1 MHKSRPELEDIRYP
15 RGIEN
20 LWYMFTV
27 LSSVLPI
34 WSAGQIKQ
42 ASLQMI
48 GTACQALPEQA
59 CLSRGLERALGTA
72 DKATTHAAQPGNS
85 PGCKHIW
92 LISATAKLS
101 QVTVQVSTSK
111 GSDFQTRQTC
121 VPIAKGCTHRMDD
134 NGTDIVEA
142 FESKLCAIIWYREL
156 DQNAALVFNLCP
168 ELFRPLVSGRS
179 KLQQHSTRSQCG
191 ASIAFS
197 AWFW

>member
-34 WSAGQIKQ
+34 LSAGQIKQ

-92 LISATAKLS
+92 LISATANLS
-101 QVTVQVSTSK
+101 QVTVQVSK
-111 GSDFQTRQTC
+111 GLVIRKTC
-121 VPIAKGCTHRMDD
+121 VPIAERCTHSMDD
-134 NGTDIVEA
+134 NEADIVEA
-142 FESKLCAIIWYREL
+142 FESKLCTIIWVREL
-156 DQNAALVFNLCP
+156 DQNAALVFSLCP

-179 KLQQHSTRSQCG
+179 KLQ
-191 ASIAFS
+191 
-197 AWFW
+197 